1 MDQIWVDF
9 RPTNSIIDQNE
20 SIDLKSILIDEFKWE
35 IWITDLKTELGSYWF
50 IHWVNLELAQS

>member
-1 MDQIWVDF
+1 MDQIWADF

-20 SIDLKSILIDEFKWE
+20 SIGLKSILIDEFKWE

-50 IHWVNLELAQS
+50 IH